1 VKVALELNGTP
12 IELNCDADEMLL
24 DVLRREAGLTSVRE
38 TCRIGVCG
46 ACTVLVDDEPIS
58 GCLMLTAAA
67 AGRRVTTVDG
77 LPEGDPTVRA
87 FADQHA
93 FQCGYCTPG
102 FVLTAR
108 RLLEEQPDPDEHEI
122 AEALG
127 GNLCRC
133 GSYRKI
139 VAAVRQAA
147 ADRPATR
154 GETTMKLENAFTVP
168 APIDRAWEVLLDVER
183 IAPCVPGATLTGRD
197 GDAFT
202 GEMKLKLGPMLNTF
216 QGSLEQQEADPVAH
230 RSVMTASARADR
242 GQGNAAATITSVLTP
257 DGDGTRVSVETD
269 LNVTGP
275 LAQFGRGVMQ
285 DVSAKLMEQFAAC
298 LSAELAGGAPA
309 AEAPRS
315 DVLDVG
321 AVGGG
326 AVLKR
331 ALPVVGVLLALAV
344 AVLAWRRRAR

>member
-1 VKVALELNGTP
+1 VKVALELNGRP
-12 IELNCDADEMLL
+12 VELECRSDEMLL
-24 DVLRREAGLTSVRE
+24 DVLRREAGLSSVRE

-58 GCLMLTAAA
+58 GCLMLTAQV

-77 LPEGDPTVRA
+77 LPEGDRTLRA

-108 RLLEEQPDPDEHEI
+108 AVLEENPQPEEDEI

-147 ADRPATR
+147 DERPPTR

-168 APIDRAWEVLLDVER
+168 APIDQAWEALLDVER
-183 IAPCVPGATLTGRD
+183 IAPCVPGATLKGRD
-197 GDAFT
+197 GDAYT

-216 QGSLEQQEADPVAH
+216 QGTLERQEADADAR
-230 RSVMTASARADR
+230 RSVMKASARADR

-257 DGDGTRVSVETD
+257 EGDGTRVTVQTD

-285 DVSAKLMEQFAAC
+285 DVSAKLMDQFAAC
-298 LSAELAGGAPA
+298 LAAELSGEQAQA
-309 AEAPRS
+309 AAPRT

-321 AVGGG
+321 AVGGS

-331 ALPVVGVLLALAV
+331 AAPLIGLLALIGALV
-344 AVLAWRRRAR
+344 AWRRRRS

>member
-1 VKVALELNGTP
+1 
-12 IELNCDADEMLL
+12 M
-24 DVLRREAGLTSVRE
+24 RE

-46 ACTVLVDDEPIS
+46 ACTVLVDDEPVS
-58 GCLMLTAAA
+58 GCLLLTAQA

-77 LPEGDPTVRA
+77 LPAGDPTVRA

-108 RLLEEQPDPDEHEI
+108 ALLDERPQPDEHEI

-147 ADRPATR
+147 GDRPPTR
-154 GETTMKLENAFTVP
+154 GESTMKLENAFTVP

-183 IAPCVPGATLTGRD
+183 IAPCVPGATLKGRD
-197 GDAFT
+197 GDAYT

-216 QGSLEQQEADPVAH
+216 QGSLEQQEADAAAR
-230 RSVMTASARADR
+230 RSVMKASARADR

-257 DGDGTRVSVETD
+257 EGDGTRVERGDRAQRDRPAGAVRPRRDAGRQREAD
-269 LNVTGP
+269 GP
-275 LAQFGRGVMQ
+275 VRRLPGRG
-285 DVSAKLMEQFAAC
+285 
-298 LSAELAGGAPA
+298 AGGRGARRGAQPRCSTWAP
-309 AEAPRS
+309 S
-315 DVLDVG
+315 G
-321 AVGGG
+321 ARRCSSARFRWSACWWCWRWCGGG
-326 AVLKR
+326 CGEADSVR
-331 ALPVVGVLLALAV
+331 IDN
-344 AVLAWRRRAR
+344 R